1 MSPSERASAEA
12 AGRRP
17 PRKPRDQRRARAGL
31 GRPERML
38 PYTCLAAAIVLGA
51 SELATTFRL
60 TAAANAPLCVQ
71 HGIDRHHFALL
82 LLAVFAG
89 FTTITAVVAGSRP
102 AARATAAAGV
112 IALFL
117 FFVIDLPH
125 ANNVGS
131 ISSACDLEAGGGL
144 ITAKAVPQGG
154 FWLELIGALAL
165 SVSGIALATLTSRQ
179 LHALRPRWLVGSGT
193 EPKDEPKR
201 PLLRPA
207 GREAEAE
214 ANPGPKEQAKRRE
227 RPKRERAK
235 RERPKLRRPKL
246 GQAKRER
253 TKPERSKRDRRTPKR
268 TDDAD
273 GD

>member
-1 MSPSERASAEA
+1 MSPDQASAKDV
-12 AGRRP
+12 GRRGS
-17 PRKPRDQRRARAGL
+17 RRRDNRRSGAGL
-31 GRPERML
+31 ARPERLL
-38 PYTCLAAAIVLGA
+38 PYTCLAAAVVLGA

-60 TAAANAPLCVQ
+60 TAAANMPLCVQ
-71 HGIDRHHFALL
+71 HGVDRHHYAML

-165 SVSGIALATLTSRQ
+165 SVSGIALATLTPRQ
-179 LHALRPRWLVGSGT
+179 LHSLRPRWLVGSGT
-193 EPKDEPKR
+193 EPGDEPKR

-207 GREAEAE
+207 GREAA
-214 ANPGPKEQAKRRE
+214 ANPGSKAEKGRGRD
-227 RPKRERAK
+227 KRERRK
-235 RERPKLRRPKL
+235 RERPKPD
-246 GQAKRER
+246 E
-253 TKPERSKRDRRTPKR
+253 PERKRSERKRRTPKR
-268 TDDAD
+268 TGDANAD
-273 GD
+273 